1 MELWTE
7 YEGITIDGA
16 FPLTK
21 LLRPEGR
28 SAFFSTANGAGVQT
42 VIRLIE
48 AHFDEDEI
56 LARWRGVAALNHP
69 NALKLEEY
77 GQVVLDET
85 SLVYAVMEPVDANLE
100 EVLSRQLLSL
110 SEARQLATSLVS
122 VLETLHS
129 HGFVHE
135 HIEPANIFA
144 VGEVVKLRS
153 DCIREAPEGEA
164 GRELKRRDV
173 RDLAAVLLQAL
184 TQQRT
189 LEAAARDL
197 PLPVPFDAIVR
208 KGMSGEWGAAEI
220 ATALEAGTAPQQNA
234 LAAGPAEASLNGIRT
249 SSATEASLPHE
260 QKATEPPSQ
269 RAFPSVD
276 LEDAIADVNPR
287 TRPKAIWIV
296 IAGLAALLVVLLG
309 WHFLHRQPVIP
320 SGSAETASAPENTA
334 PKPTTPSTPVARAT
348 APPVRSRDAAAAHGQ
363 WRVIAF
369 TYNHEDQ
376 AQHKVATI
384 AQNHPELHPEVFTP
398 TGRAPYLVA
407 VGGALNRD
415 EAFAL
420 ANKVRNE
427 GLPRD
432 TYAQNFSG
440 KIR

>member
-28 SAFFSTANGAGVQT
+28 SAFFSTANGDGVQT

-85 SLVYAVMEPVDANLE
+85 SLVYAVMEPIDANLE
-100 EVLSRQLLSL
+100 EVLSGQRLSL
-110 SEARQLATSLVS
+110 PEARQLATSLVS

-135 HIEPANIFA
+135 HIEPANVFA
-144 VGEVVKLRS
+144 VDEVVKLRS

-173 RDLAAVLLQAL
+173 RDLAVVLLQAL

-220 ATALEAGTAPQQNA
+220 ATALEAGAAPQQIT
-234 LAAGPAEASLNGIRT
+234 PAEGTAGASLNGIRT
-249 SSATEASLPHE
+249 SSPTGATLLLE
-260 QKATEPPSQ
+260 QKVTELPSQ
-269 RAFPSVD
+269 PASSSVSLD
-276 LEDAIADVNPR
+276 DSIDGGASRI
-287 TRPKAIWIV
+287 RPKAMWIV

-309 WHFLHRQPVIP
+309 WHSLHRQPVIP
-320 SGSAETASAPENTA
+320 RNTESASTPENTM
-334 PKPTTPSTPVARAT
+334 PKPAPSAPVTPAP
-348 APPVRSRDAAAAHGQ
+348 APPVRSSDMAAAHGQ

-369 TYNHEDQ
+369 TYNHQDQ
-376 AQHKVATI
+376 AQHKVATMT
-384 AQNHPELHPEVFTP
+384 QKHPELHPEVFTP

-407 VGGALNRD
+407 IGGAMGRD

-420 ANKVRNE
+420 ASRVRNE

-432 TYAQNFSG
+432 TYAQNYSG
-440 KIR
+440 KSR